1 MSPGILIGFISALRR
16 IIRNLYLVNNPVP
29 CEPAINPGP
38 KNMDQDKDRSQRNE
52 SLESGIPEMQD
63 AVSISQD
70 EIQKILAEKTE
81 RLKELGAINKT
92 TAILKEEKSIP
103 GMLREIV
110 QVLPPAWKHHDDAVA
125 RIKYGNEVFHSSS
138 RFIETRWFQRKTFE
152 TIDGRE
158 GIIEVFYLKEHPEQ
172 DEGPFI
178 IEERHLINNLT
189 SLITGYLNT
198 HIGKSLLKKVTE
210 KKEASEDLKV
220 EREHAA
226 MSRQLLQKFLNKHNS
241 DRDIYHDLMQYKV
254 REILLVAN
262 LYDAY
267 IIEQEG
273 RFFEQVTGEYY
284 QLNLS
289 SAPRITGVSTP
300 EEALEKMQEKHF
312 DMVIVMMGVEKST
325 PIQLSRIIK
334 QIYHNIPI
342 FMLLNNNSDIALF
355 EDGSKPITSIDKV
368 FVWNGDSKV
377 FLAMVKYNED
387 RMNVENDIRIGMV
400 RVILLVED
408 SAKYYSRY
416 LPILYSIVIE
426 QTQHLIEEVNTDELY
441 KLLKMR
447 VRPKVL
453 LASNYSEAIS
463 LFNKYKE
470 NLLCLISDVKFE
482 KDGKLNENA
491 GLDLVSYAKAS
502 IPNLPT
508 VLQSSDPEN
517 ARKAY
522 LLKSTFVNKNS
533 ETLKQ
538 DLQSFINYYLGFG
551 HFVYKDEEGR
561 KDIAV
566 ARSMKEFQTHLKT
579 IPEKSLIYHAK
590 RDHFSHWLMARGEI
604 QIAKRIKP
612 LRVEDFTSPG
622 SLREYLIG
630 VIEQCIHDKQ
640 KGKVI
645 NFEESALLDETNVVS
660 LAPGSLGGKG
670 RGLAFINMII
680 NSFDFSEL
688 VPEIRVRTP
697 KTSIIGTEEFERF
710 IQNNNLYGE
719 IYTETDYESIKKRF
733 LEGRLTDTLRK
744 RLKAYLSII
753 EKPLAIRSSSLFED
767 SLMQPFAGIFDT
779 FLLPNNHPDL
789 NVRLEQTMNA
799 IKLVFAS
806 IFSPTA
812 SAYFKAVNYKIE
824 EEKMAVIIQ
833 EVAGN
838 QYEDT
843 FYPHISGVAQS
854 YNFYPYSY
862 MKPDEG
868 FASMAVG
875 LGKYVVEGE
884 KTYRFS
890 PVHPQLEIYTPKDLF
905 KNSQVHF
912 YGIDMKK
919 KDLNLM
925 EGEDAGLI
933 KLEIDRAEQHG
944 TLKHCASVYD
954 FSSERTIPGIT
965 QAGPRVVNFANILKY
980 DYIPLPKT
988 IEVILDI
995 ISESMGT
1002 PIEIEFAVDLTKDRE
1017 GRASFYLLQIKP
1029 LIKNIIDSDIH
1040 IDKID
1045 NDRLLLYCENGM
1057 GNGRIDDIS
1066 DVIYVDMAQFDKL
1079 KTEKMRDEI
1088 DALNRAMAAENRKYV
1103 LIGPGRWGTRDRF
1116 IGIPVVWSQIS
1127 KAKIIVE
1134 VSMEDFPLDASLGS
1148 HFFHNVIS
1156 MNVGYFS
1163 VKHNDLIDYI
1173 NWDALKEAKVINKTR
1188 YFRHVRFDSPLEIVM
1203 DGKKRNALIYHKPKP
1218 PEEDVPDAP
1227 AISE

>member
-1 MSPGILIGFISALRR
+1 MKHYPEQYSRLTDPNFQQEDLEKPLTISEGE
-16 IIRNLYLVNNPVP
+16 IRKL
-29 CEPAINPGP
+29 
-38 KNMDQDKDRSQRNE
+38 
-52 SLESGIPEMQD
+52 
-63 AVSISQD
+63 
-70 EIQKILAEKTE
+70 LAEKKE
-81 RLKELGAINKT
+81 RLKELSAIHTVTN
-92 TAILKEEKSIP
+92 ILKEEKP
-103 GMLREIV
+103 FPEMLQQIV
-110 QVLPPAWKHHDDAVA
+110 KTLPPAWQYPDNTLAK
-125 RIKYGNEVFHSSS
+125 IKYGDQVYYS
-138 RFIETRWFQRKTFE
+138 RTGLKETPHVQRKTFE
-152 TIDGRE
+152 TIDGKE
-158 GIIEVFYLKEHPEQ
+158 GAIEIFYQKDFPEL
-172 DEGPFI
+172 DEGPFL
-178 IEERHLINNLT
+178 IEERHLINNLS
-189 SLITGYLNT
+189 SLISGHLNT
-198 HIGKSLLKKVTE
+198 LIGKSFLKQAAPQQGTD
-210 KKEASEDLKV
+210 EDQQQD
-220 EREHAA
+220 RAHSA
-226 MSRQLLQKFLNKHNS
+226 MSRQLLQRFLNKHNS

-312 DMVIVMMGVEKST
+312 DLVIVMMGVEKST

-355 EDGSKPITSIDKV
+355 EDGARPITSIDKV

-387 RMNVENDIRIGMV
+387 RQNVENDIRIGMV

-447 VRPKVL
+447 VRPKIL
-453 LASNYSEAIS
+453 LASSYNEAVS
-463 LFNKYKE
+463 LFNRYRD

-482 KDGKLNENA
+482 KDGELDSAA
-491 GLDLVSYAKAS
+491 GLKLVDYAKKMR
-502 IPNLPT
+502 PNMPT

-517 ARKAY
+517 ADEAWE
-522 LLKSTFVNKNS
+522 LQSTFINKNS

-551 HFVYKDEEGR
+551 HFVYKDADGR
-561 KDIAV
+561 RDIAV

-579 IPEKSLIYHAK
+579 IPEKSLIYHARK
-590 RDHFSHWLMARGEI
+590 DHFSHWLMARGEI
-604 QIAKRIKP
+604 QIAKRIRP
-612 LRVEDFTSPG
+612 LKVEDFDSPEA
-622 SLREYLIG
+622 LRQYLISI
-630 VIEQCIHDKQ
+630 IEECIHDKQ

-645 NFEESALLDETNVVS
+645 NYEESALMDESNVVS
-660 LAPGSLGGKG
+660 LSPGSLGGKG
-670 RGLAFINMII
+670 RGLAFINMMI
-680 NSFDFSEL
+680 NNFDFNEL
-688 VPEIRVRTP
+688 IPDIKITTP
-697 KTSIIGTEEFERF
+697 RTSIIGTEEFERF
-710 IQNNNLYGE
+710 IENNNLYNEVYG
-719 IYTETDYESIKKRF
+719 ETDYEKIKQLF
-733 LEGRLTDTLRK
+733 LDGHLTTTLRK
-744 RLKAYLSII
+744 RLKSYLSVID
-753 EKPLAIRSSSLFED
+753 KPLAIRSSSLFED
-767 SLMQPFAGIFDT
+767 SLMQPFAGIFNT

-789 NVRLEQTMNA
+789 KVRLEQAMNA
-799 IKLVFAS
+799 IKLVYAS

-812 SAYFKAVNYKIE
+812 RSYFKAVNYKIE

-833 EVAGN
+833 EVVGHEHEG
-838 QYEDT
+838 YY
-843 FYPHISGVAQS
+843 YPHISGVAQS

-862 MKPDEG
+862 MKPEEG
-868 FASMAVG
+868 FASIAMG

-890 PVHPQLEIYTPKDLF
+890 PVHPQLEMYSPKELF

-912 YGIDMKK
+912 YAVDMSK
-919 KDLNLM
+919 KDLNLL
-925 EGEDAGLI
+925 EGEDAGLK
-933 KLEIDRAEQHG
+933 KLEIDQAEKHG

-954 FSSERTIPGIT
+954 FNSERTIPGIND
-965 QAGPRVVNFANILKY
+965 AGPRVVNFANILKY
-980 DYIPLPKT
+980 NYIPLAKT

-1002 PIEIEFAVDLTKDRE
+1002 PIEIEFAIDLNKNRE
-1017 GRASFYLLQIKP
+1017 GHASFYLLQIKP
-1029 LIKNIIDSDIH
+1029 LIKNIIETEIN

-1045 NDRLLLYCENGM
+1045 NDRLLLYSENGM
-1057 GNGRIDDIS
+1057 GNGRITDLY
-1066 DVIYVDMAQFDKL
+1066 DVVYVEPERFDKL
-1079 KTEKMRDEI
+1079 KTEKIRDEI
-1088 DALNRAMAAENRKYV
+1088 EEINAEMADKERKYI
-1103 LIGPGRWGTRDRF
+1103 LIGPGRWGSSDRF
-1116 IGIPVVWSQIS
+1116 IGVPVNWSQIS
-1127 KAKIIVE
+1127 NARIIVE
-1134 VSMEDFPLDASLGS
+1134 MSMEDFPLDASLGS

-1173 NWDALKEAKVINKTR
+1173 NWEKLQETEVVHEKKYI
-1188 YFRHVRFDSPLEIVM
+1188 RHVRFNKPLEVIM
-1203 DGKKRNALIYHKPKP
+1203 DGKKRASIIYFNDK
-1218 PEEDVPDAP
+1218 A
-1227 AISE
+1227 

>member
-1 MSPGILIGFISALRR
+1 MTSDNSQSSHLK
-16 IIRNLYLVNNPVP
+16 NPLH
-29 CEPAINPGP
+29 EQTDI
-38 KNMDQDKDRSQRNE
+38 DQP
-52 SLESGIPEMQD
+52 L
-63 AVSISQD
+63 AISQE
-70 EIQKILAEKTE
+70 EIKKLLAEKKE
-81 RLKELGAINKT
+81 RLKELGAIHKT
-92 TAILKEEKSIP
+92 TNILKEEKPIP
-103 GMLREIV
+103 EMLQNIV
-110 QVLPPAWKHHDDAVA
+110 KVLPRAWQHPEQAIA
-125 RIKYGNEVFHSSS
+125 RIRYGDQSFLS
-138 RFIETRWFQRKTFE
+138 RGGFKETPWVQRKSFE
-152 TIDGRE
+152 TIDGTE
-158 GIIEVFYLKEHPEQ
+158 GSIEVFYQEKFPEQ
-172 DEGPFI
+172 DEGPFF

-189 SLITGYLNT
+189 SLITGHLNT
-198 HIGKSLLKKVTE
+198 QIGKGLLKQAA
-210 KKEASEDLKV
+210 KEEEVSEDLQH
-220 EREHAA
+220 ERSHSA

-273 RFFEQVTGEYY
+273 RFFDQVTGEYY

-300 EEALEKMQEKHF
+300 EEALEKLQEKHF
-312 DMVIVMMGVEKST
+312 DLVIVMMGVEKSM
-325 PIQLSRIIK
+325 PIKLSSIIK
-334 QIYHNIPI
+334 QIYNNIPI

-355 EDGSKPITSIDKV
+355 EDGNKPITSIDKV

-387 RMNVENDIRIGMV
+387 RMNVENDIQIGMV

-447 VRPKVL
+447 VRPKIL
-453 LASNYSEAIS
+453 LASTYNEAVS
-463 LFNKYKE
+463 LFNKYKD
-470 NLLCLISDVKFE
+470 NLLCLISDVKFD
-482 KDGKLNENA
+482 KDGELDPKAGIKLME
-491 GLDLVSYAKAS
+491 YAKEMV
-502 IPNLPT
+502 PNLPT
-508 VLQSSDPEN
+508 VLQSSDKEN
-517 ARKAY
+517 ADEAY
-522 LLKSTFVNKNS
+522 KLKSTFINKNS

-551 HFVYKDEEGR
+551 HFIYKDEEGR
-561 KDIAV
+561 RDLAV
-566 ARSMKEFQTHLKT
+566 ARSMKEFRTHLKT
-579 IPEKSLIYHAK
+579 IPEKSLIYHARK
-590 RDHFSHWLMARGEI
+590 DHFSHWLMARGEI

-612 LRVEDFTSPG
+612 LRVEDFESPG
-622 SLREYLIG
+622 SLRHYLID

-645 NFEESALLDETNVVS
+645 NYEESALLDDTNVVS
-660 LAPGSLGGKG
+660 LSPGSLGGKG
-670 RGLAFINMII
+670 RGLSFVNMII
-680 NSFDFSEL
+680 NNFDFNEL
-688 VPEIRVRTP
+688 VPDIRIVTP

-710 IQNNNLYGE
+710 VENNELYHK
-719 IYTETDYESIKKRF
+719 IYGETDYEKVKNLFIKGK
-733 LEGRLTDTLRK
+733 LTVTLRK
-744 RLKAYLSII
+744 RLKTYLSVI
-753 EKPLAIRSSSLFED
+753 EKPLAVRSSSLFED

-789 NVRLEQTMNA
+789 NVRLEQLMNA
-799 IKLVFAS
+799 IKLVYAS

-812 SAYFKAVNYKIE
+812 QSYFKAVNYKIE

-833 EVAGN
+833 EVVGHEYN
-838 QYEDT
+838 GCY
-843 FYPHISGVAQS
+843 YPHISGVAQS

-868 FASMAVG
+868 FAAIAVG

-890 PVHPQLEIYTPKDLF
+890 PIHPQLEMYTPKELF

-912 YGIDMKK
+912 YAVDLAKN
-919 KDLNLM
+919 DLNLLD
-925 EGEDAGLI
+925 GEDAGLV
-933 KLEIDRAEQHG
+933 KLEIQNAEKHG

-954 FSSERTIPGIT
+954 FNSERLIPGIT
-965 QAGPRVVNFANILKY
+965 DAGPRVVNFANILKY
-980 DYIPLPKT
+980 NYIPLAKT

-1002 PIEIEFAVDLTKDRE
+1002 PIETEFAIDLNKDKE

-1029 LIKNIIDSDIH
+1029 LIKNIIETEIN

-1045 NDRLLLYCENGM
+1045 NDKLLLYSENGM
-1057 GNGRIDDIS
+1057 GNGRNQDIR
-1066 DVIYVDMAQFDKL
+1066 DVVYVDVDRFDKL
-1079 KTEKMRDEI
+1079 KTEKIRDEI
-1088 DALNRAMAAENRKYV
+1088 EEINANMTKEDRQYI

-1116 IGIPVVWSQIS
+1116 IGVPVNWSQIS
-1127 KAKIIVE
+1127 NARIIVE
-1134 VSMEDFPLDASLGS
+1134 MSMEDFPLDASLGS

-1173 NWDALKEAKVINKTR
+1173 NWDVLKNASTISEKKYVK
-1188 YFRHVRFDSPLEIVM
+1188 HVRFEKPLEVIM
-1203 DGKKRNALIYHKPKP
+1203 DGKKRHALIYFHDQR
-1218 PEEDVPDAP
+1218 E
-1227 AISE
+1227 

>member
-1 MSPGILIGFISALRR
+1 MTDSKEINTPQEDENKSGTTGSIDSTGSTGTTGITGIDH
-16 IIRNLYLVNNPVP
+16 
-29 CEPAINPGP
+29 PAP
-38 KNMDQDKDRSQRNE
+38 
-52 SLESGIPEMQD
+52 
-63 AVSISQD
+63 ISQE
-70 EIQKILAEKTE
+70 EIQRILAEKTE

-92 TAILKEEKSIP
+92 TAILKEEKPIP
-103 GMLREIV
+103 DMLREIV

-125 RIKYGNEVFHSSS
+125 RIKYGEDKFHSSS
-138 RFIETRWFQRKTFE
+138 RFMETRWFQRKTFE
-152 TIDGRE
+152 TIDGKE
-158 GIIEVFYLKEHPEQ
+158 GIIEVFYLKEHPEV

-178 IEERHLINNLT
+178 IEERHLINNL
-189 SLITGYLNT
+189 SGLITGYLNT
-198 HIGKSLLKKVTE
+198 HIGKSLLKKVAPPKQPE
-210 KKEASEDLKV
+210 EELMA
-220 EREHAA
+220 EREHSA

-254 REILLVAN
+254 REIMLVAN

-300 EEALEKMQEKHF
+300 EEALEKLQEKHF

-342 FMLLNNNSDIALF
+342 FMLLNNNSDIAMF
-355 EDGSKPITSIDKV
+355 EDGNKPINSIDKV

-377 FLAMVKYNED
+377 FLAMVKYDED

-453 LASNYSEAIS
+453 LASNYSDAIT

-482 KDGKLNENA
+482 KDGKLDENA

-517 ARKAY
+517 AQKAY

-551 HFVYKDEEGR
+551 HFIYKDEEGR

-612 LRVEDFTSPG
+612 LRVADFTSSG

-688 VPEIRVRTP
+688 VPDIRVRTP

-710 IQNNNLYGE
+710 IQNNDLYE
-719 IYTETDYESIKKRF
+719 IYKETDYETVKKRF

-753 EKPLAIRSSSLFED
+753 DKPLAIRSSSLFED

-838 QYEDT
+838 LYEES

-912 YGIDMKK
+912 YGIDMTKK
-919 KDLNLM
+919 ELNLL

-933 KLEIDRAEQHG
+933 KLEIDKAEQHG

-965 QAGPRVVNFANILKY
+965 EPGPRVVNFANILKY

-995 ISESMGT
+995 ISEAMGT
-1002 PIEIEFAVDLTKDRE
+1002 PIEIEFAVDLNKDKE

-1029 LIKNIIDSDIH
+1029 LIKNIIDADIH

-1066 DVIYVDMAQFDKL
+1066 DVIYVDMEQFDKL

-1088 DALNRAMAAENRKYV
+1088 DMLNRAMADENRKYV

-1116 IGIPVVWSQIS
+1116 IGIPVAWSQIS

-1134 VSMEDFPLDASLGS
+1134 VSMEEFPLDASLGS

-1173 NWDALKEAKVINKTR
+1173 NWDVLKTAKVVNKTK
-1188 YFRHVRFDSPLEIVM
+1188 YFKHVRFDTPMEIIM

-1218 PEEDVPDAP
+1218 PEEDL
-1227 AISE
+1227 

>member
-1 MSPGILIGFISALRR
+1 MKEEPGITPAKQEEIKTSA
-16 IIRNLYLVNNPVP
+16 PVEQP
-29 CEPAINPGP
+29 
-38 KNMDQDKDRSQRNE
+38 
-52 SLESGIPEMQD
+52 
-63 AVSISQD
+63 VSISQE
-70 EIQKILAEKTE
+70 EIQRILTEKKE

-92 TAILKEEKSIP
+92 NQILREDKSIP
-103 GMLREIV
+103 EMLQDIV
-110 QVLPPAWKHHDDAVA
+110 KIIPPAWQHPQDAVA
-125 RIKYGNEVFHSSS
+125 RIKYGKDEFTSATK
-138 RFIETRWFQRKTFE
+138 FKEGKWLQRKTFE
-152 TIDGRE
+152 TIDGTE
-158 GIIEVFYLKEHPEQ
+158 GSIEVFYLNEHPEL
-172 DEGPFI
+172 DEGPFL
-178 IEERHLINNLT
+178 IEERHLVNNLT
-189 SLITGYLNT
+189 SIITGHLNT
-198 HIGKSLLKKVTE
+198 LIGKSLLKKASPEEQDTE
-210 KKEASEDLKV
+210 QARQEQTHS
-220 EREHAA
+220 A

-273 RFFEQVTGEYY
+273 RFFEQVTGQYY

-300 EEALEKMQEKHF
+300 EEALEKLQEKHF
-312 DMVIVMMGVEKST
+312 DLVIVMMGVDKST

-334 QIYHNIPI
+334 QIYHNLPI
-342 FMLLNNNSDIALF
+342 FMLLNNNSDIAMF
-355 EDGSKPITSIDKV
+355 EDGNKPITSVDKI

-377 FLAMVKYNED
+377 FLAMVKFNED
-387 RMNVENDIRIGMV
+387 RVNVENDIRIGMV

-408 SAKYYSRY
+408 SARYYSRY

-426 QTQHLIEEVNTDELY
+426 QTQQLIEEVNTDELY

-453 LASNYSEAIS
+453 LATSYNEAVA
-463 LFNKYKE
+463 LFNQYKD

-482 KDGKLNENA
+482 KDGIMDEKA
-491 GLDLVSYAKAS
+491 GLKLVEYAKSA

-517 ARKAY
+517 ARNAY
-522 LLKSTFVNKNS
+522 KLKSTFINKNS

-551 HFVYKDEEGR
+551 NFVYKDEDGR
-561 KDIAV
+561 REIAV
-566 ARSMKEFQTHLKT
+566 ARSMKEFQTHLKS

-590 RDHFSHWLMARGEI
+590 KDHFSHWLMARGEI
-604 QIAKRIKP
+604 QIAKKIKP
-612 LRVEDFTSPG
+612 LKVEDFQSPG
-622 SLREYLIG
+622 SLRQYLID
-630 VIEQCIHDKQ
+630 VVEQCIHDKQ

-645 NFEESALLDETNVVS
+645 NFEESALLDQTNVVS

-670 RGLAFINMII
+670 RGLSFINMII
-680 NSFDFSEL
+680 NSFNFEEL
-688 VPEIRVRTP
+688 VPDIKIVTP
-697 KTSIIGTEEFERF
+697 RTSIIGTEEFERF
-710 IQNNNLYGE
+710 IQRNDLYNKVYCETNYDEVKKMFLAGNLS
-719 IYTETDYESIKKRF
+719 DS
-733 LEGRLTDTLRK
+733 LVK
-744 RLKAYLSII
+744 RLKIYLSTI
-753 EKPLAIRSSSLFED
+753 KRPLAIRSSSLFED

-789 NVRLEQTMNA
+789 KVRLEQTMNA

-812 SAYFKAVNYKIE
+812 CAYFRAVHYKIE
-824 EEKMAVIIQ
+824 EEKMAVILQ
-833 EVAGN
+833 EVVGN
-838 QYEDT
+838 EFDGYY
-843 FYPHISGVAQS
+843 YPHISGVAQS

-862 MKPDEG
+862 MQPDEG
-868 FASMAVG
+868 FASIAVG

-905 KNSQVHF
+905 KNSQVHY
-912 YGIDMKK
+912 YGIDMNK
-919 KDLNLM
+919 KDLNLL
-925 EGEDAGLI
+925 EGEDAALK
-933 KLEIDRAEQHG
+933 KLEIDMAEKHG

-965 QAGPRVVNFANILKY
+965 EPGPRVVNFANILKY
-980 DYIPLPKT
+980 DYIPLAKS

-995 ISESMGT
+995 VSEAMGT
-1002 PIEIEFAVDLTKDRE
+1002 PIEIEFAVDLTKNKE
-1017 GRASFYLLQIKP
+1017 GKASFYLLQIKP
-1029 LIKNIIDSDIH
+1029 LIKNIIDTEIS
-1040 IDKID
+1040 IDDID
-1045 NDRLLLYCENGM
+1045 NDRLLLYSENGM
-1057 GNGRIDDIS
+1057 GNGRIGDIY
-1066 DVIYVDMAQFDKL
+1066 DIIYVDLDTFDNL

-1088 DALNRAMAAENRKYV
+1088 EELNNKMAEENRKYV

-1116 IGIPVVWSQIS
+1116 IGIPVNWSQIS
-1127 KAKIIVE
+1127 NARIIVE

-1163 VKHNDLIDYI
+1163 VKHNDLIDYV
-1173 NWDALKEAKVINKTR
+1173 NWDMLKKVPLVNKTK
-1188 YFRHVRFDSPLEIVM
+1188 YFRHVRFNEPLEIIM
-1203 DGKKRNALIYHKPKP
+1203 DGKKRASLIYFQSDKKSEKS
-1218 PEEDVPDAP
+1218 EEKY
-1227 AISE
+1227 S

>member
-1 MSPGILIGFISALRR
+1 MTKDPHKDPEHFNMQSQE
-16 IIRNLYLVNNPVP
+16 RNVDQPLV
-29 CEPAINPGP
+29 
-38 KNMDQDKDRSQRNE
+38 
-52 SLESGIPEMQD
+52 
-63 AVSISQD
+63 ISQE
-70 EIQKILAEKTE
+70 EIKKLLTEKRE
-81 RLKELGAINKT
+81 RLKELGAIHKIT
-92 TAILKEEKSIP
+92 GILKEEKPIAE
-103 GMLREIV
+103 MLQKIV
-110 QVLPPAWKHHDDAVA
+110 QVLPPAWQHPENTIA
-125 RIKYGNEVFHSSS
+125 RIRYGNEEFVSKAGLK
-138 RFIETRWFQRKTFE
+138 ETKWVQRKTFE
-152 TIDGRE
+152 TIDGKE
-158 GIIEVFYLKEHPEQ
+158 GCIEIFYLKEFPEQ
-172 DEGPFI
+172 DEGPFF
-178 IEERHLINNLT
+178 IEERHLINNLS
-189 SLITGYLNT
+189 SLITGHLNT
-198 HIGKSLLKKVTE
+198 QLGKNLLKQAIKDDNDRKETE
-210 KKEASEDLKV
+210 A
-220 EREHAA
+220 ERSHAA

-254 REILLVAN
+254 REIMLVAN

-300 EEALEKMQEKHF
+300 EEALEKLQEKHF

-355 EDGSKPITSIDKV
+355 EDGNKPITSIDKV

-453 LASNYSEAIS
+453 LASNYEEAVN
-463 LFNKYKE
+463 LFNKYRE
-470 NLLCLISDVKFE
+470 NLLCLISDVKFK
-482 KDGKLNENA
+482 KDDELDPKAGIKL
-491 GLDLVSYAKAS
+491 VKYAKEI
-502 IPNLPT
+502 IPNLPA

-517 ARKAY
+517 AGEAY
-522 LLKSTFVNKNS
+522 KLKSTFINKNS

-538 DLQSFINYYLGFG
+538 DLQSFISYYLGFG
-551 HFVYKDEEGR
+551 HFIYKDEDGR
-561 KDIAV
+561 RDLAV
-566 ARSMKEFQTHLKT
+566 ARSMKEFRTHLKT
-579 IPEKSLIYHAK
+579 IPEESLIYHAK
-590 RDHFSHWLMARGEI
+590 KDHFSHWLMARGEI

-612 LRVEDFTSPG
+612 LRIEDFESPG
-622 SLREYLIG
+622 SLRNYLID

-645 NFEESALLDETNVVS
+645 NYEESALLDDTNVVS
-660 LAPGSLGGKG
+660 MSPGSLGGKG
-670 RGLAFINMII
+670 RGLSFINMII
-680 NSFDFSEL
+680 NNFNFSEL
-688 VPEIRVRTP
+688 VPDIRICTP

-710 IQNNNLYGE
+710 IHNNEFYNIIYGE
-719 IYTETDYESIKKRF
+719 TNYEKIKALFVK
-733 LEGRLTDTLRK
+733 GNLTISLRK
-744 RLKAYLSII
+744 RLKTYLSVID
-753 EKPLAIRSSSLFED
+753 KPLAIRSSSLFED

-789 NVRLEQTMNA
+789 NVRLEQLMNA
-799 IKLVFAS
+799 IKLVYAS
-806 IFSPTA
+806 IFSRTA
-812 SAYFKAVNYKIE
+812 RSYFKAVNYKIE

-833 EVAGN
+833 EVVGKEYN
-838 QYEDT
+838 GC

-862 MKPDEG
+862 MKPEEG
-868 FASMAVG
+868 FASIAIG
-875 LGKYVVEGE
+875 LGKYVVDGE

-890 PVHPQLEIYTPKDLF
+890 PVHPQLEMYTPKELF

-912 YGIDMKK
+912 YAV
-919 KDLNLM
+919 DLVKEDINLM
-925 EGEDAGLI
+925 EGEEAGLI
-933 KLEIDRAEQHG
+933 KLEIDKSEQHG

-954 FSSERTIPGIT
+954 INSERTIPGIT
-965 QAGPRVVNFANILKY
+965 DPGPRVVNFANILKY
-980 DYIPLPKT
+980 NYIPLAKT
-988 IEVILDI
+988 TEVILDI

-1002 PIEIEFAVDLTKDRE
+1002 PIEIEFAIDLNKDRE
-1017 GRASFYLLQIKP
+1017 GLASFYLLQIKP
-1029 LIKNIIDSDIH
+1029 LIKNIIETEIN

-1045 NDRLLLYCENGM
+1045 NDRLLLFSENGM
-1057 GNGRIDDIS
+1057 GNGRINDIY
-1066 DVIYVDMAQFDKL
+1066 DVVYVDLDNFDKL
-1079 KTEKMRDEI
+1079 KTEKVRDEI
-1088 DALNRAMAAENRKYV
+1088 DQINSLMVKEDRKYILV
-1103 LIGPGRWGTRDRF
+1103 GPGRWGTRDRF
-1116 IGIPVVWSQIS
+1116 IGIPVNWSQIS
-1127 KAKIIVE
+1127 NARIIVE
-1134 VSMEDFPLDASLGS
+1134 MSMEDFPLDASLGS

-1163 VKHNDLIDYI
+1163 VKHDDLIDYI
-1173 NWDALKEAKVINKTR
+1173 NWEKLREAPLINKTK
-1188 YFRHVRFDSPLEIVM
+1188 FLKHVRFEKPLEVVM
-1203 DGKKRNALIYHKPKP
+1203 DGKKRSSLIYF
-1218 PEEDVPDAP
+1218 
-1227 AISE
+1227 

>member
-1 MSPGILIGFISALRR
+1 MTADNSRDSHLSNIPPTQGDL
-16 IIRNLYLVNNPVP
+16 
-29 CEPAINPGP
+29 
-38 KNMDQDKDRSQRNE
+38 DQP
-52 SLESGIPEMQD
+52 L
-63 AVSISQD
+63 AISQE
-70 EIQKILAEKTE
+70 EIKKLLAEKKE
-81 RLKELGAINKT
+81 RLKELSAIHKT
-92 TAILKEEKSIP
+92 TNILKEEKPIP
-103 GMLREIV
+103 DMLQKIV
-110 QVLPPAWKHHDDAVA
+110 KVLPPAWQHPDHTIA
-125 RIKYGNEVFHSSS
+125 RIKYGDQSFLSKGGFKKTPWV
-138 RFIETRWFQRKTFE
+138 QRKSFE
-152 TIDGRE
+152 TIDGTE
-158 GIIEVFYLKEHPEQ
+158 GSIEVFYQKEFEEH
-172 DEGPFI
+172 DEGPFF

-189 SLITGYLNT
+189 SLITGHLNT
-198 HIGKSLLKKVTE
+198 QIGKGLLKEAAREE
-210 KKEASEDLKV
+210 KESEELQH
-220 EREHAA
+220 ERAHSA
-226 MSRQLLQKFLNKHNS
+226 MNRQLLQKFLNKHNS

-300 EEALEKMQEKHF
+300 EEALEKLQEKHF

-355 EDGSKPITSIDKV
+355 EDGAKPITSIDKV

-453 LASNYSEAIS
+453 LASSYTEAVS
-463 LFNKYKE
+463 LFNKYKD
-470 NLLCLISDVKFE
+470 NLLCLISDVKFDKE
-482 KDGKLNENA
+482 GELDPQA
-491 GLDLVSYAKAS
+491 GLKLVEYAREM

-517 ARKAY
+517 AEEAY
-522 LLKSTFVNKNS
+522 KLKSTFINKNS

-551 HFVYKDEEGR
+551 HFVYKGDEGR
-561 KDIAV
+561 RDLAI
-566 ARSMKEFQTHLKT
+566 ARSMKEFRTHLKT
-579 IPEKSLIYHAK
+579 IPEKSLIYHARK
-590 RDHFSHWLMARGEI
+590 DHFSHWLMARGEI

-612 LRVEDFTSPG
+612 LKVEDFESPG
-622 SLREYLIG
+622 SLRAYLID

-645 NFEESALLDETNVVS
+645 NYEESALLDDTNVVS
-660 LAPGSLGGKG
+660 LSPGSLGGKG
-670 RGLAFINMII
+670 RGLSFVNMII
-680 NSFDFSEL
+680 NNFNFNEL
-688 VPEIRVRTP
+688 VPDIRVVTP

-710 IQNNNLYGE
+710 VANNNLYHE
-719 IYTETDYESIKKRF
+719 IYGESDYEKIKELFMK
-733 LEGRLTDTLRK
+733 GALTTTLRK
-744 RLKAYLSII
+744 RLKTYLSVI
-753 EKPLAIRSSSLFED
+753 EKPLAVRSSSLFED

-789 NVRLEQTMNA
+789 NVRLEQLMNA
-799 IKLVFAS
+799 IKLVYAS

-812 SAYFKAVNYKIE
+812 QSYFKAVNYKIE

-833 EVAGN
+833 EVVGHEHN
-838 QYEDT
+838 GCY
-843 FYPHISGVAQS
+843 YPHISGVAQS

-868 FASMAVG
+868 FASIAVG

-890 PVHPQLEIYTPKDLF
+890 PIHPQLEMYTPKELF

-912 YGIDMKK
+912 YAVNLDK

-925 EGEDAGLI
+925 DGEDAGLV
-933 KLEIDRAEQHG
+933 KLEIDQAEKHG
-944 TLKHCASVYD
+944 TIKHSASVYD
-954 FSSERTIPGIT
+954 FNSERLIPGIT
-965 QAGPRVVNFANILKY
+965 DAGPRVINFANILKY
-980 DYIPLPKT
+980 NYIPLAKT

-1002 PIEIEFAVDLTKDRE
+1002 PIEIEFAIDLNKDKE

-1029 LIKNIIDSDIH
+1029 LIKNIIETDIN
-1040 IDKID
+1040 IDQIN
-1045 NDRLLLYCENGM
+1045 NDKLLLFSENGM
-1057 GNGRIDDIS
+1057 GNGRIDDIR
-1066 DVIYVDMAQFDKL
+1066 DVVFVDIDTFDKL
-1079 KTEKMRDEI
+1079 KTEKIRDEI
-1088 DALNRAMAAENRKYV
+1088 DEINAQMAAEERNYI

-1116 IGIPVVWSQIS
+1116 IGIPVNWSQIS
-1127 KAKIIVE
+1127 NARIIVE
-1134 VSMEDFPLDASLGS
+1134 MSMEDFPLDASLGS

-1163 VKHNDLIDYI
+1163 VKHDDLIDYI
-1173 NWDALKEAKVINKTR
+1173 NWDILKEAPTVTTKKHV
-1188 YFRHVRFDSPLEIVM
+1188 RHVRFEKPLEVIM
-1203 DGKKRNALIYHKPKP
+1203 DGKKRHALIYFQ
-1218 PEEDVPDAP
+1218 PE
-1227 AISE
+1227 

>member
-1 MSPGILIGFISALRR
+1 MTEENKAL
-16 IIRNLYLVNNPVP
+16 
-29 CEPAINPGP
+29 E
-38 KNMDQDKDRSQRNE
+38 NE
-52 SLESGIPEMQD
+52 QSL
-63 AVSISQD
+63 AISQED
-70 EIQKILAEKTE
+70 IKKLLIEKQE
-81 RLKELGAINKT
+81 RLKELGAIHT
-92 TAILKEEKSIP
+92 TTSILKEEKPIDE
-103 GMLREIV
+103 MLQNIV
-110 QVLPPAWKHHDDAVA
+110 KELPPAWQYPEETIA
-125 RIKYGNEVFHSSS
+125 RIKYGDQVFVS
-138 RFIETRWFQRKTFE
+138 RAGLKVTPWVQRKTFE
-152 TIDGRE
+152 TIDGKE
-158 GIIEVFYLKEHPEQ
+158 GSIEVFYQKMFPEM
-172 DEGPFI
+172 DEGPFF
-178 IEERHLINNLT
+178 IEERHLINNLS

-198 HIGKSLLKKVTE
+198 QIGKALLKQSSPE
-210 KKEASEDLKV
+210 KKESDDVET

-273 RFFEQVTGEYY
+273 RFFEQVRGEYY

-300 EEALEKMQEKHF
+300 EEALEKLQQKHF
-312 DMVIVMMGVEKST
+312 DLVIVMMGVEKST

-355 EDGSKPITSIDKV
+355 EDGQKPITSIDKV

-387 RMNVENDIRIGMV
+387 KLNVENDIRIGMV
-400 RVILLVED
+400 QVILLVED

-453 LASNYSEAIS
+453 LASNYNEAVI
-463 LFNKYKE
+463 LFNKFKN
-470 NLLCLISDVKFE
+470 NLLCLISDVKFI
-482 KDGKLNENA
+482 KDGEMDPKA
-491 GLDLVSYAKAS
+491 GLKLVKYAKETV
-502 IPNLPT
+502 PNLPT

-517 ARKAY
+517 AEEAY
-522 LLKSTFVNKNS
+522 KLQSTFINKNS

-551 HFVYKDEEGR
+551 HFIYKDETGR
-561 KDIAV
+561 RDIAV
-566 ARSMKEFQTHLKT
+566 ARSMKEFQTHLRS
-579 IPEKSLIYHAK
+579 IPEKSLIYHARK
-590 RDHFSHWLMARGEI
+590 DHFSHWLMARGEI

-612 LRVEDFTSPG
+612 LKVEDFESSG
-622 SLREYLIG
+622 SLREYLLDI
-630 VIEQCIHDKQ
+630 IDQCIHDKQ

-645 NFEESALLDETNVVS
+645 NYEESALMDETNVVS
-660 LAPGSLGGKG
+660 LSPGSLGGKG

-680 NSFDFSEL
+680 NNFNFEEL
-688 VPEIRVRTP
+688 VPDIKIVTP
-697 KTSIIGTEEFERF
+697 RTSIIGTEEFERF
-710 IQNNNLYGE
+710 IHNNNLYDE
-719 IYTETDYESIKKRF
+719 VHNEKDYGRIKELF
-733 LEGRLTDTLRK
+733 MAGHLTTTLRK
-744 RLKAYLSII
+744 RLKSYLSII
-753 EKPLAIRSSSLFED
+753 QKPLAIRSSSLFED

-779 FLLPNNHPDL
+779 FLLPNNHPDI
-789 NVRLEQTMNA
+789 NVRMEQLMNA
-799 IKLVFAS
+799 IKLVYAS

-812 SAYFKAVNYKIE
+812 RSYFKAVNYKIE
-824 EEKMAVIIQ
+824 EEKMAVILQ
-833 EVAGN
+833 EVVGK
-838 QYEDT
+838 QYDGAY
-843 FYPHISGVAQS
+843 YPHISGVAQS

-868 FASMAVG
+868 FASIAVG

-890 PVHPQLEIYTPKDLF
+890 PVHPQLEMYTPKELF

-912 YGIDMKK
+912 YAVDMQK
-919 KDLNLM
+919 KDINLLD
-925 EGEDAGLI
+925 GEDAGLI
-933 KLEIDRAEQHG
+933 KLEIDRSEQHG

-954 FSSERTIPGIT
+954 FNSERTIPGIT
-965 QAGPRVVNFANILKY
+965 SAGPRVVNFANILKY
-980 DYIPLPKT
+980 DYIPLAKS

-995 ISESMGT
+995 VSESMGT
-1002 PIEIEFAVDLTKDRE
+1002 PIEIEFAIDLNKDKE
-1017 GRASFYLLQIKP
+1017 GCAAFYLLQIKP
-1029 LIKNIIDSDIH
+1029 LIKNIIETEIN

-1045 NDRLLLYCENGM
+1045 NDRLLLFSENGM
-1057 GNGRIDDIS
+1057 GNGRIS
-1066 DVIYVDMAQFDKL
+1066 ELQDVIYVDIEKFDKL
-1079 KTEKMRDEI
+1079 KTEKIRDEI
-1088 DALNRAMAAENRKYV
+1088 DQLNTMMANENKKYI

-1116 IGIPVVWSQIS
+1116 IGIPVNWSQIS
-1127 KAKIIVE
+1127 NARIIVE
-1134 VSMEDFPLDASLGS
+1134 MSMEEFPLDASLGS

-1163 VKHNDLIDYI
+1163 VKHDDLIDYI
-1173 NWDALKEAKVINKTR
+1173 NWDVLKNAELVNETKYLK
-1188 YFRHVRFDSPLEIVM
+1188 HVRFDQPLEVVM
-1203 DGKKRNALIYHKPKP
+1203 DGKKRNSLIYFQNNK
-1218 PEEDVPDAP
+1218 EQ
-1227 AISE
+1227 

>member
-1 MSPGILIGFISALRR
+1 MTEENKALE
-16 IIRNLYLVNNPVP
+16 Y
-29 CEPAINPGP
+29 EKSMA
-38 KNMDQDKDRSQRNE
+38 
-52 SLESGIPEMQD
+52 
-63 AVSISQD
+63 ISQE
-70 EIQKILAEKTE
+70 EIKKLLIEKQE
-81 RLKELGAINKT
+81 RLKELGAIHKT
-92 TAILKEEKSIP
+92 TSILKEEKPIDE
-103 GMLREIV
+103 MLQNIV
-110 QVLPPAWKHHDDAVA
+110 MELPPAWQHPKETIA
-125 RIKYGNEVFHSSS
+125 RIKYGDNVFVS
-138 RFIETRWFQRKTFE
+138 RPGLKVTPWVQRKTFE
-152 TIDGRE
+152 TIDGKE
-158 GIIEVFYLKEHPEQ
+158 GSIEVFYQEDFPEQ
-172 DEGPFI
+172 DEGPFF
-178 IEERHLINNLT
+178 IEERHLINNLS

-198 HIGKSLLKKVTE
+198 QIGKALLKQASPE
-210 KKEASEDLKV
+210 KKEHGDLEQ

-273 RFFEQVTGEYY
+273 RFFEQVRGEYY

-300 EEALEKMQEKHF
+300 EEALEKLQQKHF

-355 EDGSKPITSIDKV
+355 EDGKKPITSIDKV

-387 RMNVENDIRIGMV
+387 RLNVENDIRIGMV
-400 RVILLVED
+400 QVILLVED

-453 LASNYSEAIS
+453 LASNYNEAVT
-463 LFNKYKE
+463 LFNKFQN

-482 KDGKLNENA
+482 KDGEMDAQA
-491 GLDLVSYAKAS
+491 GLKLVKYAKDTV
-502 IPNLPT
+502 PNLPT
-508 VLQSSDPEN
+508 VLQSSDKEN
-517 ARKAY
+517 AEEAY
-522 LLKSTFVNKNS
+522 KLQSTFINKNS

-551 HFVYKDEEGR
+551 HFIYKDETGR
-561 KDIAV
+561 RDIAV
-566 ARSMKEFQTHLKT
+566 ARSMKEFQTHLRS
-579 IPEKSLIYHAK
+579 IPEQSLIYHARK
-590 RDHFSHWLMARGEI
+590 DHFSHWLMARGEI

-612 LRVEDFTSPG
+612 LKVEDFKSSG
-622 SLREYLIG
+622 SLREYLLDI
-630 VIEQCIHDKQ
+630 IEQCIHDKQ

-645 NFEESALLDETNVVS
+645 NYEESALMDETNVVS
-660 LAPGSLGGKG
+660 LSPGSLGGKG

-680 NSFDFSEL
+680 NNFDFSEL
-688 VPEIRVRTP
+688 VPDIRIVTP
-697 KTSIIGTEEFERF
+697 RTSIIGTEEFERF
-710 IQNNNLYGE
+710 IQNNNLYDE
-719 IYTETDYESIKKRF
+719 IYGEPDYERVKELF
-733 LEGRLTDTLRK
+733 LAGHLTTTLRK
-744 RLKAYLSII
+744 RLKTYLSII
-753 EKPLAIRSSSLFED
+753 QKPLAIRSSSLFED

-779 FLLPNNHPDL
+779 FLLPNNHPDI
-789 NVRLEQTMNA
+789 NIRLEQLMNA
-799 IKLVFAS
+799 IKLVYAS

-812 SAYFKAVNYKIE
+812 RSYFKAVNYKIE
-824 EEKMAVIIQ
+824 EEKMAVILQ
-833 EVAGN
+833 EVVGK
-838 QYEDT
+838 QYDGT
-843 FYPHISGVAQS
+843 YYPHISGVAQS

-868 FASMAVG
+868 FASIAVG

-890 PVHPQLEIYTPKDLF
+890 PVHPQLEMYTPKELF

-912 YGIDMKK
+912 YAVDMNK
-919 KDLNLM
+919 KDLNLL
-925 EGEDAGLI
+925 EGEDAGLV
-933 KLEIDRAEQHG
+933 KLEIDKSEQHG

-954 FSSERTIPGIT
+954 FNSERTIPGIT
-965 QAGPRVVNFANILKY
+965 SAGPRVVNFANILKY
-980 DYIPLPKT
+980 DYIPLSKS

-995 ISESMGT
+995 VSESMGT
-1002 PIEIEFAVDLTKDRE
+1002 PIEIEFAIDLNKDKE
-1017 GRASFYLLQIKP
+1017 GHASFYLLQIKP
-1029 LIKNIIDSDIH
+1029 LIKNIIETEIN

-1045 NDRLLLYCENGM
+1045 NDRLLLFSENGM
-1057 GNGRIDDIS
+1057 GNGRNS
-1066 DVIYVDMAQFDKL
+1066 ELQDVIYVDVDKFDKL
-1079 KTEKMRDEI
+1079 QTEKIRDEI
-1088 DALNRAMAAENRKYV
+1088 DQLNTMMANENKKYI

-1116 IGIPVVWSQIS
+1116 IGIPVNWSQIS
-1127 KAKIIVE
+1127 NARIIVE
-1134 VSMEDFPLDASLGS
+1134 MSMEEFPLDASLGS

-1163 VKHNDLIDYI
+1163 VKHDDLIDYI
-1173 NWDALKEAKVINKTR
+1173 NWDVLKNAELVNETKYLK
-1188 YFRHVRFDSPLEIVM
+1188 HVRFDQPLEVVM
-1203 DGKKRNALIYHKPKP
+1203 DGKKRNSLIYFQTNN
-1218 PEEDVPDAP
+1218 
-1227 AISE
+1227 S

>member
-1 MSPGILIGFISALRR
+1 MIKDSHSEPEHFNMQPPGQEVEQP
-16 IIRNLYLVNNPVP
+16 LV
-29 CEPAINPGP
+29 
-38 KNMDQDKDRSQRNE
+38 
-52 SLESGIPEMQD
+52 
-63 AVSISQD
+63 ISQE
-70 EIQKILAEKTE
+70 EIKKLLSEKRE
-81 RLKELGAINKT
+81 RLKELGAIHKVT
-92 TAILKEEKSIP
+92 GILKEEKP
-103 GMLREIV
+103 VAEMLQKIV
-110 QVLPPAWKHHDDAVA
+110 QILPSAWQHPEDTIA
-125 RIKYGNEVFHSSS
+125 RIKYGNEAFVSKAGLK
-138 RFIETRWFQRKTFE
+138 ETKWMQRKTFE
-152 TIDGRE
+152 TIDGAE
-158 GIIEVFYLKEHPEQ
+158 GCIEIFYQKEFPQQ
-172 DEGPFI
+172 DEGPFF
-178 IEERHLINNLT
+178 IEERHLINNLS
-189 SLITGYLNT
+189 SLITGHLNT
-198 HIGKSLLKKVTE
+198 QLGKELLKQTSKDDQKSQDAE
-210 KKEASEDLKV
+210 SE
-220 EREHAA
+220 RTHAA

-300 EEALEKMQEKHF
+300 EEALEKLQEKHF

-355 EDGSKPITSIDKV
+355 EDGNKPITSIDKV
-368 FVWNGDSKV
+368 FVWNGDSKA

-387 RMNVENDIRIGMV
+387 RMNVETDIRIGMV

-453 LASNYSEAIS
+453 LASNYEEAVT
-463 LFNKYKE
+463 LFNKYRE
-470 NLLCLISDVKFE
+470 NLLCLISDVKFKKSNE
-482 KDGKLNENA
+482 LDPKAGIKLVE
-491 GLDLVSYAKAS
+491 YAKEM

-517 ARKAY
+517 AEEAY
-522 LLKSTFVNKNS
+522 KLQSTFINKNS

-551 HFVYKDEEGR
+551 HFIYKDEDGR
-561 KDIAV
+561 RDLAV
-566 ARSMKEFQTHLKT
+566 ARSMKEFRTHLKT

-590 RDHFSHWLMARGEI
+590 KDHFSHWLMARGEI

-612 LRVEDFTSPG
+612 LKVDDFESPG
-622 SLREYLIG
+622 SLRNYLID

-645 NFEESALLDETNVVS
+645 NYEESALLDETNVVS
-660 LAPGSLGGKG
+660 MSPGSLGGKG
-670 RGLAFINMII
+670 RGLSFINMII
-680 NSFDFSEL
+680 NNFNFSEL
-688 VPEIRVRTP
+688 VPDIRICTP

-710 IQNNNLYGE
+710 IHNNDYYNI
-719 IYTETDYESIKKRF
+719 IYAETNYEKIKELLIK
-733 LEGRLTDTLRK
+733 GHLTVTLKK
-744 RLKAYLSII
+744 RLKTYLSVID
-753 EKPLAIRSSSLFED
+753 KPLAIRSSSLFED

-789 NVRLEQTMNA
+789 NTRLEQVMNA
-799 IKLVFAS
+799 IKLVYAS

-812 SAYFKAVNYKIE
+812 RAYFKAVNYKIE

-833 EVAGN
+833 EVVGKEYN
-838 QYEDT
+838 GCY
-843 FYPHISGVAQS
+843 YPHISGVAQS

-868 FASMAVG
+868 FAAIAMG

-890 PVHPQLEIYTPKDLF
+890 PVHPQLEMYTPKELF

-912 YGIDMKK
+912 YAVDLNK

-933 KLEIDRAEQHG
+933 KMEIDKAEQHG

-954 FSSERTIPGIT
+954 INSERTIPGIT
-965 QAGPRVVNFANILKY
+965 DPGPRVVNFANILKY
-980 DYIPLPKT
+980 NYIPLAKT
-988 IEVILDI
+988 IGVILDI

-1002 PIEIEFAVDLTKDRE
+1002 PIEIEFAIDLNKDRE
-1017 GRASFYLLQIKP
+1017 GQASFYLLQIKP
-1029 LIKNIIDSDIH
+1029 LIKNIIETEIN

-1045 NDRLLLYCENGM
+1045 NDRLLLFSESGM
-1057 GNGRIDDIS
+1057 GNGRINDIY
-1066 DVIYVDMAQFDKL
+1066 DVVYVDLDHFDKL
-1079 KTEKMRDEI
+1079 KTEKVRDEI
-1088 DALNRAMAAENRKYV
+1088 EHINSLMAKEDRKYI
-1103 LIGPGRWGTRDRF
+1103 LMGPGRWGTRDRF
-1116 IGIPVVWSQIS
+1116 IGIPVNWSQIS
-1127 KAKIIVE
+1127 NARIIVE
-1134 VSMEDFPLDASLGS
+1134 MSMEDFPLDASLGS

-1163 VKHNDLIDYI
+1163 VKHDDLIDYI
-1173 NWDALKEAKVINKTR
+1173 NWDKLRETPVVHKTKYLKHI
-1188 YFRHVRFDSPLEIVM
+1188 RFEKPLEVIM
-1203 DGKKRNALIYHKPKP
+1203 DGKKRNSLIYF
-1218 PEEDVPDAP
+1218 
-1227 AISE
+1227 

>member
-1 MSPGILIGFISALRR
+1 MTADNSRDSHLSNIPTAQG
-16 IIRNLYLVNNPVP
+16 NL
-29 CEPAINPGP
+29 
-38 KNMDQDKDRSQRNE
+38 DQP
-52 SLESGIPEMQD
+52 L
-63 AVSISQD
+63 AISQE
-70 EIQKILAEKTE
+70 EIKKLLAEKKE
-81 RLKELGAINKT
+81 RLKELSAIHKT
-92 TAILKEEKSIP
+92 TNILKEEKPIP
-103 GMLREIV
+103 EMLQKIV
-110 QVLPPAWKHHDDAVA
+110 KVMPPAWQYPDHTVA
-125 RIKYGNEVFHSSS
+125 RIRYGDQEFFSKAGFKTTPWV
-138 RFIETRWFQRKTFE
+138 QRKTFE
-152 TIDGRE
+152 TIDGTE
-158 GIIEVFYLKEHPEQ
+158 GSIEVYYQKAFPEH
-172 DEGPFI
+172 DEGPFF

-189 SLITGYLNT
+189 SLITGHLNT
-198 HIGKSLLKKVTE
+198 QIGKGLLKE
-210 KKEASEDLKV
+210 AASEEEVSEDMQH
-220 EREHAA
+220 ERSHSA
-226 MSRQLLQKFLNKHNS
+226 MSRQLLQKFLIKHNS

-300 EEALEKMQEKHF
+300 EEALEKLQEKHF
-312 DMVIVMMGVEKST
+312 DLVIVMMGVEKST

-355 EDGSKPITSIDKV
+355 EDGAKPITSIDKV

-453 LASNYSEAIS
+453 LASSYNEAVS
-463 LFNKYKE
+463 LFNKYKD
-470 NLLCLISDVKFE
+470 NLLCLISDVKFD
-482 KDGKLNENA
+482 KDGELDPRA
-491 GLDLVSYAKAS
+491 GLQLVEYAREMV
-502 IPNLPT
+502 PNLPT

-517 ARKAY
+517 AREAY
-522 LLKSTFVNKNS
+522 KLKSTFINKNS

-551 HFVYKDEEGR
+551 HFIYKDEEGR
-561 KDIAV
+561 RDLAV
-566 ARSMKEFQTHLKT
+566 ARSMKEFRTHLKT
-579 IPEKSLIYHAK
+579 IPEKSLIYHARK
-590 RDHFSHWLMARGEI
+590 DHFSHWLMARGEI

-612 LRVEDFTSPG
+612 LQVEDFESPG
-622 SLREYLIG
+622 SLRAYLID

-645 NFEESALLDETNVVS
+645 NYEESALLDDTNVVS
-660 LAPGSLGGKG
+660 LSPGSLGGKG
-670 RGLAFINMII
+670 RGLSFINMII
-680 NSFDFSEL
+680 NNFNFNEL
-688 VPEIRVRTP
+688 VPDIRVVTP

-710 IQNNNLYGE
+710 IENNELYQK
-719 IYTETDYESIKKRF
+719 IYGETDYEKVKTLF
-733 LEGRLTDTLRK
+733 LQGNLTVTLRK
-744 RLKAYLSII
+744 RLKTYLSVID
-753 EKPLAIRSSSLFED
+753 KPLAVRSSSLFED

-789 NVRLEQTMNA
+789 NVRLDQLMSA
-799 IKLVFAS
+799 IKLVYAS

-812 SAYFKAVNYKIE
+812 QSYFKAVNYKIE
-824 EEKMAVIIQ
+824 EEKMAVIVQ
-833 EVAGN
+833 EVVGHEYN
-838 QYEDT
+838 GCY
-843 FYPHISGVAQS
+843 YPHISGVAQS

-868 FASMAVG
+868 FASIAVG

-890 PVHPQLEIYTPKDLF
+890 PIHPQLEMYTPKELF

-912 YGIDMKK
+912 YAVDLSKQ
-919 KDLNLM
+919 DLNLLD
-925 EGEDAGLI
+925 GEDAGLA
-933 KLEIDRAEQHG
+933 KLEIDQAEKHG
-944 TLKHCASVYD
+944 TIKHSASVYD
-954 FSSERTIPGIT
+954 FNSERLIPGIT
-965 QAGPRVVNFANILKY
+965 DAGPRVINFANILKY
-980 DYIPLPKT
+980 NYIPLAKT

-1002 PIEIEFAVDLTKDRE
+1002 PIEIEFAIDLEKDKE
-1017 GRASFYLLQIKP
+1017 GRAAFYLLQIKP
-1029 LIKNIIDSDIH
+1029 LIKNIMEAEINIEQV
-1040 IDKID
+1040 D
-1045 NDRLLLYCENGM
+1045 NDKLLLFSENGM
-1057 GNGRIDDIS
+1057 GNGRIDDIR
-1066 DVIYVDMAQFDKL
+1066 DVVFVDVDRFDKL
-1079 KTEKMRDEI
+1079 KTEKIRDEI
-1088 DALNRAMAAENRKYV
+1088 DEINAQLVAEDRKYI

-1116 IGIPVVWSQIS
+1116 IGIPVNWSQIS
-1127 KAKIIVE
+1127 NARIIVE
-1134 VSMEDFPLDASLGS
+1134 MSMEDFPLDASLGS

-1163 VKHNDLIDYI
+1163 VKHDDLIDYI
-1173 NWDALKEAKVINKTR
+1173 NWDALKMAPKVTEKKHV
-1188 YFRHVRFDSPLEIVM
+1188 RHVRFDQPLEVIM
-1203 DGKKRNALIYHKPKP
+1203 DGKKRHALIYYQ
-1218 PEEDVPDAP
+1218 PE
-1227 AISE
+1227 SE